1 MSAPDGKSSF
11 AEIIVKCAA
20 VALFVGVFGFVVVIV
35 IPIFMRARLS
45 KASNACVMNLR
56 QIDGAK
62 QEWAVENNK
71 RSNDIPTSAEIAVY
85 LKNDRLPVCPLGGT
99 YILGRVDEDPKCSI
113 STSAWPNDHVLTP
126 TNDWCME
133 LKGAY
138 GALLG
143 RRPLGSSR

>member
-11 AEIIVKCAA
+11 AEIIVKCVA
-20 VALFVGVFGFVVVIV
+20 VGLFVGVFGFVVVIA
-35 IPIFMRARLS
+35 IPNFMRARLS
-45 KASNACVMNLR
+45 KSANACINNLR

-71 RSNDIPTSAEIAVY
+71 SSNDIPTSAEIAVY

-99 YILGRVDEDPKCSI
+99 YIMGRVDEDPKCSI
-113 STSAWPNDHVLTP
+113 STTAWPNDHVLTP
-126 TNDWCME
+126 TNNWCME

-138 GALLG
+138 GRLLG
-143 RRPLGSSR
+143 RRPRAASR